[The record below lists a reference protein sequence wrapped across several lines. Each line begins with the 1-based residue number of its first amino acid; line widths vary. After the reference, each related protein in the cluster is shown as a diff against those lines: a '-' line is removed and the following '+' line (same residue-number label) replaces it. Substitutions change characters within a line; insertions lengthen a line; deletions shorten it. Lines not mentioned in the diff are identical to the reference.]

1 MMRKLSQLLELR
13 YRISSQLYLGIG
25 AAVFLT
31 VAASLVGWFSFDRVG
46 DAQSRV
52 NEGSVPE
59 IAAAFAVAQHS
70 GELVAAAT
78 SLSVATTPADV
89 ERVGH
94 QIRATY
100 ASFAEQLSFLSERGG
115 DQASL
120 DQIRDDSNRLIANI
134 GAVEDSM
141 SEQFRLIDRSAALRL
156 ELADLRLAL
165 DREIV
170 PAIDDHLFY
179 TRTGYLELGEPP
191 HPPSEH
197 LSVNELAHLRYL
209 SEMQENANIAIQLLT
224 SASTVSEAAL
234 IEPMRER
241 FESSMGH
248 IKRSL
253 HGLSDS
259 PLHGEL
265 IPMLDQ
271 LQTLGEG
278 TRGSA
283 VELEFAAIEG
293 LGLFDLRTRELQL
306 DERQRE
312 LLTNNYNIAA
322 LLVGEVDVL
331 VSTAQA
337 RAQAATEASGQA
349 IFTGRTLLLAITAV
363 SIAGAVLIAWL
374 FVGRVLL
381 RRLAMLSDW
390 MRRMAGG
397 DLEARAEITGR
408 DEVADMAAALE
419 VFRRHALEVQRLNL
433 VEQLAEELQGKND
446 ELERTNNDLEQ
457 AMSDLNT
464 AQDQIV
470 MREKLAALGELT
482 AGVAHEIRNP
492 LNFVKNFSE
501 VSEELL
507 EEMKETIEESEDGT
521 LGEEQRELLDD
532 IFGELSG
539 NLERI
544 QTHGDRAN
552 RIVHDMLMMSRESVG
567 HQPTNINNLLD
578 EHARLAYH
586 SARAT
591 DSNFQLDLQY
601 DFDPD
606 MEEIEVNPQDVGRV
620 FLNIV
625 NNGCYATNEKRLK
638 LADSEPGSDY
648 MPTLLLTTRRGE
660 ERIEVRIRDN
670 GTGMPPEVIEKMFN
684 PFFTTKPTDK
694 GTGLGLS
701 ICNDI
706 IRRHGGEILV
716 ESKPGEFTEMTID
729 LPLHPPMEDADHDE
743 IYDDDDDWEE
753 DEDAVGVADVEE
765 SEAV

>member
-1 MMRKLSQLLELR
+1 MMQKLTQLLELR
-13 YRISSQLYLGIG
+13 FRISSQLYLGIG

-59 IAAAFAVAQHS
+59 IAAAFAVAQYS

-78 SLSVATTPADV
+78 NLSAASTPTDVDRISQQIGETYSLFAD
-89 ERVGH
+89 
-94 QIRATY
+94 
-100 ASFAEQLSFLSERGG
+100 QLSFLAERGG
-115 DQASL
+115 DEEQF
-120 DQIRDDSNRLIANI
+120 DRIRGDSNRLISNI

-141 SEQFRLIDRSAALRL
+141 SEQFRLVDQSAELRT
-156 ELADLRLAL
+156 ELADLRFSL
-165 DREIV
+165 DRIIV

-179 TRTGYLELGEPP
+179 TRTGYRELGEPRS
-191 HPPSEH
+191 PPSEH
-197 LSVNELAHLRYL
+197 LSANELAHLRYL
-209 SEMQENANIAIQLLT
+209 SGLQENATIAVQLLA

-241 FESSMGH
+241 FESSAGH

-253 HGLSDS
+253 YGLSDS
-259 PLHGEL
+259 PLYSEL
-265 IPMLDQ
+265 TPLFDQ
-271 LQTLGEG
+271 LQELGVG
-278 TRGSA
+278 THNG
-283 VELEFAAIEG
+283 
-293 LGLFDLRTRELQL
+293 FDLRTRELEL
-306 DERQRE
+306 AGRQRE
-312 LLTNNYNIAA
+312 LLANNHAIATQ
-322 LLVGEVDVL
+322 LVGEVDVL
-331 VSTAQA
+331 VNTAQD
-337 RAQAATEASGQA
+337 RADAATEASGQA
-349 IFTGRTLLLAITAV
+349 ILTGRTLLLVITAC

-381 RRLAMLSDW
+381 HRLEMLSDW

-419 VFRRHALEVQRLNL
+419 IFRRHALEIQRLNL

-446 ELERTNNDLEQ
+446 QLEQ
-457 AMSDLNT
+457 ALNDLST
-464 AQDQIV
+464 AQGQIV

-507 EEMKETIEESEDGT
+507 EEMKETIEESEDGA
-521 LGEEQRELLDD
+521 LDEEQRELLDD

-567 HQPTNINNLLD
+567 HQPTSINNLLD

-586 SARAT
+586 SARAA

-601 DFDPD
+601 DFDPE
-606 MEEIEVNPQDVGRV
+606 MGEIEVNPQDVGRV

-625 NNGCYATNEKRLK
+625 NNGCYATNEKRMK
-638 LADSEPGSDY
+638 IAQTDSNSDY
-648 MPTLLLTTRRGE
+648 MPTLLLSTRRGD

-670 GTGMPPEVIEKMFN
+670 GVGMPPEVIEKMFN

-716 ESKPGEFTEMTID
+716 ESVPGEFTEMTID
-729 LPLHPPMEDADHDE
+729 LPLHPPAEDMENDGEPDD
-743 IYDDDDDWEE
+743 YDDEDW
-753 DEDAVGVADVEE
+753 DEDVVAIVDEEGDGGV
-765 SEAV
+765 

>member
-1 MMRKLSQLLELR
+1 MTQKLSELLELR

-78 SLSVATTPADV
+78 GLSAAAAPADV
-89 ERVGH
+89 ERISG
-94 QIRATY
+94 QIGMTFAR
-100 ASFAEQLSFLSERGG
+100 FAEQLYFLSERGG
-115 DQASL
+115 DAEQVER
-120 DQIRDDSNRLIANI
+120 IRSHSNTLVTNI
-134 GAVEDSM
+134 NAVENSM
-141 SEQFRLIDRSAALRL
+141 SEQFRLIDQSADLRL
-156 ELADLRLAL
+156 ELADLRFDL
-165 DREIV
+165 DRVIV
-170 PAIDDHLFY
+170 PAIDDQLFY
-179 TRTGYLELGEPP
+179 TRTGYWKLGAAAAAPA
-191 HPPSEH
+191 EH
-197 LSVNELAHLRYL
+197 LSANELAHLHYL
-209 SEMQENANIAIQLLT
+209 SELQENANIAVQLLA

-241 FESSMGH
+241 FESSTGH
-248 IKRSL
+248 IKRNL
-253 HGLSDS
+253 YGLADS
-259 PLHGEL
+259 PLYDEL
-265 IPMLDQ
+265 VPTFDR
-271 LQTLGEG
+271 LQVMGEG
-278 TRGSA
+278 TWDGAEGLELAA
-283 VELEFAAIEG
+283 VDK

-306 DERQRE
+306 EGRQLE
-312 LLTNNYNIAA
+312 LLASNHGIAA
-322 LLVGEVDVL
+322 LLVEEVDGL
-331 VSTAQA
+331 VNTAQA
-337 RAQAATEASGQA
+337 RAAAATAASDQA
-349 IFTGRTLLLAITAV
+349 IFTGRTLLLGITAV
-363 SIAGAVLIAWL
+363 SVAGAALIAWL

-381 RRLAMLSDW
+381 RRLAMLSNW

-433 VEQLAEELQGKND
+433 VDQLAEELQGKND

-507 EEMKETIEESEDGT
+507 EEMKETIEESADGA
-521 LGEEQRELLDD
+521 LDEEQRELLDE
-532 IFGELSG
+532 IFNELSG

-544 QTHGDRAN
+544 QNHGDRAN

-625 NNGCYATNEKRLK
+625 NNGCYATNEKRMK
-638 LADSEPGSDY
+638 LAESEPGSDY
-648 MPTLLLTTRRGE
+648 MPTLLLTTRRSE

-684 PFFTTKPTDK
+684 PFYTTKPTDK

-706 IRRHGGEILV
+706 VRRHGGEILV
-716 ESKPGEFTEMTID
+716 TSEPGEFTEMIID
-729 LPLHPPMEDADHDE
+729 LPLRPPMEDEGRDGS
-743 IYDDDDDWEE
+743 YDDDDDRAE
-753 DEDAVGVADVEE
+753 DEDGVGTAE
-765 SEAV
+765 SGEAV

>member
-1 MMRKLSQLLELR
+1 MMPKLSQLLELR
-13 YRISSQLYLGIG
+13 YRISFQLYLGIG

-31 VAASLVGWFSFDRVG
+31 MAASLVGWFSFDRVG
-46 DAQSRV
+46 EAQSRV

-70 GELVAAAT
+70 SELVAAAT
-78 SLSVATTPADV
+78 GLSAATTPADV
-89 ERVGH
+89 ERISG
-94 QIRATY
+94 QIGTTFAR
-100 ASFAEQLSFLSERGG
+100 FAEQLSFLSERGG
-115 DQASL
+115 DAEQVER
-120 DQIRDDSNRLIANI
+120 IRSHSNTLVANVN
-134 GAVEDSM
+134 AVENSM
-141 SEQFRLIDRSAALRL
+141 SERFRLIDKSAAFRL
-156 ELADLRLAL
+156 ELTDLRFGL
-165 DREIV
+165 DLVIV
-170 PAIDDHLFY
+170 PAIDDQLFY
-179 TRTGYLELGEPP
+179 TRTGYWELGESPS
-191 HPPSEH
+191 PPSERV
-197 LSVNELAHLRYL
+197 SANELAHLRYL
-209 SEMQENANIAIQLLT
+209 SELQENGAMAVQLLT
-224 SASTVSEAAL
+224 SASTLSEATL

-241 FESSMGH
+241 FESSTGH
-248 IKRSL
+248 IKRNL
-253 HGLSDS
+253 YGLAGS
-259 PLHGEL
+259 PLYAEL
-265 IPMLDQ
+265 VPMFDR
-271 LQTLGEG
+271 LQALGEG
-278 TRGSA
+278 TWDG
-283 VELEFAAIEG
+283 VEDLEIAPIEE

-306 DERQRE
+306 DGRQLE
-312 LLTNNYNIAA
+312 LLANNHGIAS

-331 VSTAQA
+331 VHTAQA
-337 RAQAATEASGQA
+337 RADAATNASDRA
-349 IFTGRTLLLAITAV
+349 IFTGRTLLLVITALSV
-363 SIAGAVLIAWL
+363 AGAALIAWL

-381 RRLAMLSDW
+381 RRLALLSYW

-433 VEQLAEELQGKND
+433 VEQLAEDLQGKND
-446 ELERTNNDLEQ
+446 ELERANNDLEQ

-507 EEMKETIEESEDGT
+507 EELKETIAESADGA
-521 LGEEQRELLDD
+521 LDEEQRELLEE
-532 IFGELSG
+532 IFNELSG

-544 QTHGDRAN
+544 QNHGDRAN
-552 RIVHDMLMMSRESVG
+552 RIVNDMLMMSRESVG

-606 MEEIEVNPQDVGRV
+606 LADIIVNPQDIGRV

-625 NNGCYATNEKRLK
+625 NNGCYATNEKRRQ
-638 LADSEPGSDY
+638 LAEPEPGSDY

-684 PFFTTKPTDK
+684 PFFTTKPTDQ

-701 ICNDI
+701 ICDDI
-706 IRRHGGEILV
+706 IRRHGGRILV
-716 ESKPGEFTEMTID
+716 ESKPGEFTEMSID
-729 LPLHPPMEDADHDE
+729 LPRHPPAEDLENAAEPADYADADADEDAD
-743 IYDDDDDWEE
+743 
-753 DEDAVGVADVEE
+753 DAII
-765 SEAV
+765 

>member
-1 MMRKLSQLLELR
+1 MMQKLTQLLALR

-31 VAASLVGWFSFDRVG
+31 TAASLVGWFSFDRVG

-52 NEGSVPE
+52 NEGSIPE

-78 SLSVATTPADV
+78 SLSAATAPADV
-89 ERVGH
+89 ERISG
-94 QIRATY
+94 QIGTTFVL
-100 ASFAEQLSFLSERGG
+100 FAEQLSFLSERGS
-115 DQASL
+115 DAEQVER
-120 DQIRDDSNRLIANI
+120 IRGHSNTLVANI
-134 GAVEDSM
+134 NAVENSM
-141 SEQFRLIDRSAALRL
+141 SEQFRLIDKSAALRL
-156 ELADLRLAL
+156 ELSDLRFGL
-165 DREIV
+165 DRVIV

-179 TRTGYLELGEPP
+179 TRTGYRELGEAPS
-191 HPPSEH
+191 PPSEH
-197 LSVNELAHLRYL
+197 LSANELAHLHYL
-209 SEMQENANIAIQLLT
+209 SELQENATIAVQLLA

-241 FESSMGH
+241 FESSIGH
-248 IKRSL
+248 IKRNL
-253 HGLSDS
+253 DGLAAS

-265 IPMLDQ
+265 VPMFDR
-271 LQTLGEG
+271 LQVLGEG
-278 TRGSA
+278 TWGGA
-283 VELEFAAIEG
+283 EDLELASIEV

-306 DERQRE
+306 DARQRD
-312 LLTNNYNIAA
+312 LLANNHGIAS
-322 LLVGEVDVL
+322 LLIGEVDVL
-331 VSTAQA
+331 VNTAQA

-349 IFTGRTLLLAITAV
+349 IFTGRTLLLVITAV
-363 SIAGAVLIAWL
+363 SVAGAALIAWL

-381 RRLAMLSDW
+381 RRLALLSDW

-397 DLEARAEITGR
+397 DLEAQAEITGR

-507 EEMKETIEESEDGT
+507 EEMKETIEESEDGA
-521 LGEEQRELLDD
+521 LDEEQRDLLED

-544 QTHGDRAN
+544 RTHGDRAD
-552 RIVHDMLMMSRESVG
+552 RIVNDMLMMSRESVG

-586 SARAT
+586 SVRAV

-601 DFDPD
+601 DFDD
-606 MEEIEVNPQDVGRV
+606 TMDEIDVNPQDLGRV

-625 NNGCYATNEKRLK
+625 NNGCYATNEKRLN
-638 LADSEPGSDY
+638 LEQEQPGADY
-648 MPTLLLTTRRGE
+648 TPTLWLSTRLDQKQE
-660 ERIEVRIRDN
+660 HIQVRIKDN

-684 PFFTTKPTDK
+684 PFYTTKPTNK

-716 ESKPGEFTEMTID
+716 ESQPGEFTEMTID
-729 LPLHPPMEDADHDE
+729 LPLHPPAEDMENDDDTDDYDDAD
-743 IYDDDDDWEE
+743 WAEE
-753 DEDAVGVADVEE
+753 EQPARN
-765 SEAV
+765 

>member
-1 MMRKLSQLLELR
+1 MIQRLSQLLELR

-78 SLSVATTPADV
+78 NLSAATTSDEVGEIAD
-89 ERVGH
+89 
-94 QIRATY
+94 QIRTTY
-100 ASFAEQLSFLSERGG
+100 ALFAEQLSFLSERGG
-115 DQASL
+115 DAERFER
-120 DQIRDDSNRLIANI
+120 IRDDSNRLIANI

-141 SEQFRLIDRSAALRL
+141 TEQFRLVKQSADLRL
-156 ELADLRLAL
+156 ELSDLRFSL
-165 DREIV
+165 DHVII

-179 TRTGYLELGEPP
+179 TRTGYSELGESPAPP
-191 HPPSEH
+191 EEH
-197 LSVNELAHLRYL
+197 LSANELAHLRYL
-209 SEMQENANIAIQLLT
+209 SELQENATIAVQLLA
-224 SASTVSEAAL
+224 SASTVSEPAL

-241 FESSMGH
+241 FESSAGH
-248 IKRSL
+248 IKRNL
-253 HGLSDS
+253 YNLKDS
-259 PLHGEL
+259 PLHAEL
-265 IPMLDQ
+265 VPMFNRLEE
-271 LQTLGEG
+271 LGVG
-278 TRGSA
+278 QRNG
-283 VELEFAAIEG
+283 
-293 LGLFDLRTRELQL
+293 FDLRARELELHQ
-306 DERQRE
+306 RQQE
-312 LLTNNYNIAA
+312 HLANNHAIASN
-322 LLVGEVDVL
+322 LVDEVDVL
-331 VSTAQA
+331 VSTAQV
-337 RAQAATEASGQA
+337 RADAATEASGQA
-349 IFTGRTLLLAITAV
+349 IFTGRTLLLAITALSV
-363 SIAGAVLIAWL
+363 AGAVLIAWL

-507 EEMKETIEESEDGT
+507 EEMKETIEESEDGA
-521 LGEEQRELLDD
+521 LDEEQRDLLED

-544 QTHGDRAN
+544 RTHGDRAD
-552 RIVHDMLMMSRESVG
+552 RIVNDMLMMSRESVG

-586 SARAT
+586 SARAV

-601 DFDPD
+601 DFDD
-606 MEEIEVNPQDVGRV
+606 TMGEIDVNPQDLGRV

-638 LADSEPGSDY
+638 LEDEQPASDY
-648 MPTLLLTTRRGE
+648 MPTLWLSTHLDKDNE
-660 ERIEVRIRDN
+660 HIQVRIKDN

-684 PFFTTKPTDK
+684 PFFTTKPTNR

-729 LPLHPPMEDADHDE
+729 LPLHPPAEDMENEAEPAD
-743 IYDDDDDWEE
+743 YDDAAWDE
-753 DEDAVGVADVEE
+753 DEDADD
-765 SEAV
+765 AV